1 MGEKELNDAMSGGVA
16 AFILSDKPQ
25 EADYRR
31 ELLKRCVL
39 GALQMW
45 GDLEQEAS
53 ADCKA
58 MA

>member
-1 MGEKELNDAMSGGVA
+1 MSGGVA